1 MGTAVTA
8 LPPAGSALFDRMNV
22 VEIELLHTGMELE
35 GRDQQAL
42 AAGAN
47 LALIGE
53 ELVQFGGVEPLAPR
67 RFRLSQLLRGR
78 RGTEWAAGAH
88 QVGESFALIEPA
100 SLRAIELPPG
110 LGVGT
115 PVRLLASGVGDAQPA
130 AAELVARAEKLRP
143 PAPVHLRATD
153 LGGGDVELSW
163 VRRSRFGWS
172 WASGGATPLGE
183 ESELFE
189 IELAGAGGS
198 RRLELGECRF
208 RYEAAARAADGP
220 GAIQV
225 SVVQLGTH
233 GRSRPANI
241 IID

>member
-78 RGTEWAAGAH
+78 RGTEWAAEAH
-88 QVGESFALIEPA
+88 
-100 SLRAIELPPG
+100 
-110 LGVGT
+110 
-115 PVRLLASGVGDAQPA
+115 VRLLASGVGDAQPA

-225 SVVQLGTH
+225 SIVQLGTH
-233 GRSRPANI
+233 GRSRPATI